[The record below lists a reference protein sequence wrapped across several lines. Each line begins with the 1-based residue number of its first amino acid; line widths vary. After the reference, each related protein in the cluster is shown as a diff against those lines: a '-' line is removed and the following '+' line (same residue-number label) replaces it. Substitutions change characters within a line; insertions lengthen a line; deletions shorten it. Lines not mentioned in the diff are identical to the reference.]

1 VTVALVHGIPET
13 AAVWRPL
20 QACLGRESVAV
31 TLPGFGAAR
40 PADFAATKDAYAAA
54 LAETLAQLD
63 GPVDVVGHDLG
74 ALLTIRVATAFDLPL
89 RSWAV
94 DVANVFHPD
103 FVWSERVRR
112 LQAPGVGEQLMRT
125 MRVATPSDPA
135 STKARLVAAAVPDPL
150 AAEIAAAHDETMSRC
165 ILDFYRSAIPNLA
178 AEWWNQAGPT
188 ASRGLVLLLPDP
200 PHDEEM
206 SIDVARRLGA
216 TTTRLDHLNH
226 CWMAEDPNLVG
237 AALNAFWAS
246 LDS

>member
-1 VTVALVHGIPET
+1 LVP
-13 AAVWRPL
+13 PL
-20 QACLGRESVAV
+20 SGEVRDRRAIEVEDA
-31 TLPGFGAAR
+31 
-40 PADFAATKDAYAAA
+40 PAHR
-54 LAETLAQLD
+54 L
-63 GPVDVVGHDLG
+63 VVRGCDLG
-74 ALLTIRVATAFDLPL
+74 G
-89 RSWAV
+89 
-94 DVANVFHPD
+94 
-103 FVWSERVRR
+103 ER

-135 STKARLVAAAVPDPL
+135 STKARLVAAAVPEPL

-216 TTTRLDHLNH
+216 PTTRLDHLNH

>member
-1 VTVALVHGIPET
+1 LIVIRASSP
-13 AAVWRPL
+13 AACP
-20 QACLGRESVAV
+20 
-31 TLPGFGAAR
+31 
-40 PADFAATKDAYAAA
+40 
-54 LAETLAQLD
+54 
-63 GPVDVVGHDLG
+63 
-74 ALLTIRVATAFDLPL
+74 
-89 RSWAV
+89 
-94 DVANVFHPD
+94 N
-103 FVWSERVRR
+103 
-112 LQAPGVGEQLMRT
+112 
-125 MRVATPSDPA
+125 PA
-135 STKARLVAAAVPDPL
+135 STKARLIAAAVPEPL
-150 AAEIAAAHDETMSRC
+150 AAEIAPAHDETMSRC